1 MKALALTS
9 PFSVVYIIH
18 LLKLRRQVSTSVYKQ
33 FSTTLAPW
41 FLHLGMQQWKGV
53 LLSQTF
59 PESVSAS
66 PKLSPKVFILILG
79 FETHFCFSPSNCLT
93 SSAVIMNMQQH
104 SGCFIC
110 FKTQSQK
117 AGTALA
123 QAYAIWADNFST
135 SSSRH
140 LQEWEKGKG
149 KAENCAVL
157 TNQLNNFK

>member
-33 FSTTLAPW
+33 FSTTLAPC

-66 PKLSPKVFILILG
+66 PKLPPKVFILILG
-79 FETHFCFSPSNCLT
+79 FETHFCFSPSN
-93 SSAVIMNMQQH
+93 SSKLFDKQCCYNEHA
-104 SGCFIC
+104 
-110 FKTQSQK
+110 
-117 AGTALA
+117 TA
-123 QAYAIWADNFST
+123 
-135 SSSRH
+135 
-140 LQEWEKGKG
+140 
-149 KAENCAVL
+149 
-157 TNQLNNFK
+157 QLLLHMF